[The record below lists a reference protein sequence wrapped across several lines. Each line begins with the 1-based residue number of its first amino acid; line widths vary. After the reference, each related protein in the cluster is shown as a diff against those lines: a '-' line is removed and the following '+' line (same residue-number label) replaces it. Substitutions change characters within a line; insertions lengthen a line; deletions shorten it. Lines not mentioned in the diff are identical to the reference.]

1 MLPKRNSGTN
11 CHGRLGAGHTL
22 PQLNFNRNSAFSTL
36 NSRRST
42 PCQRVCRYGIDNLGM
57 KQANI
62 RLNGENRLA
71 WSLGLFIALVLA
83 VLPVHAEERGG
94 FFSYFPRVPD
104 LHLPRLDLMNPF
116 RSDDFRH
123 AHDAYSHGD
132 FQQAMVFF
140 EKSSEDGNMVA
151 DWYLG
156 HMYRLGRGVPP
167 SPAIAYSYYNRVA
180 ENFDPEEP
188 DQTRL
193 RIEIDSQLR
202 VADYQRIGIPAS
214 GLKANP
220 QAAAHTFLKFA
231 TNYGHPRALYAL
243 GVMSIEGEGVKANP
257 QQGLKWLYAACR
269 KRSPE
274 AAAYLGELYYAGKV
288 VPKDDTRALTWYIIA
303 ADSALHDENAVIFGR
318 LDELR
323 FSVSEDV
330 KLEAEARARVWIEQ
344 NPGPPTQE

>member
-1 MLPKRNSGTN
+1 MGQM
-11 CHGRLGAGHTL
+11 GRCLVHL
-22 PQLNFNRNSAFSTL
+22 LVLF
-36 NSRRST
+36 
-42 PCQRVCRYGIDNLGM
+42 
-57 KQANI
+57 
-62 RLNGENRLA
+62 
-71 WSLGLFIALVLA
+71 LFIQPLRAQ
-83 VLPVHAEERGG
+83 ESGG
-94 FFSYFPRVPD
+94 FFSYFPRVPE
-104 LHLPRLDLMNPF
+104 LHLPNLDLINPF
-116 RSDDFRH
+116 RSDDFKR
-123 AHDAYSHGD
+123 ARSAYANGD
-132 FQQAMVFF
+132 FEQARLFF
-140 EKSSEDGNMVA
+140 QKSSEDGNMVA

-167 SPAIAYSYYNRVA
+167 SPAIAFSYYSRVA

-220 QAAAHTFLKFA
+220 QAAARTYLKFA

-243 GVMSIEGEGVKANP
+243 GVMSIEGEGLKQNP
-257 QQGLKWLYAACR
+257 QQGLKWLYAAGR
-269 KRSPE
+269 KRSPD

-303 ADSALHDENAVIFGR
+303 ANNVAREEKPQIYAR

-323 FSVSEDV
+323 FGVSEDV

-344 NPGPPTQE
+344 NPGPLQE

>member
-1 MLPKRNSGTN
+1 MGINIV
-11 CHGRLGAGHTL
+11 TL
-22 PQLNFNRNSAFSTL
+22 RIVAASH
-36 NSRRST
+36 
-42 PCQRVCRYGIDNLGM
+42 
-57 KQANI
+57 
-62 RLNGENRLA
+62 LA
-71 WSLGLFIALVLA
+71 RCLMHLVFLIVA
-83 VLPVHAEERGG
+83 AQPLHAEERGG
-94 FFSYFPRVPD
+94 FFSYFPRVPE

-116 RSDDFRH
+116 RSDDFKH
-123 AHDAYSHGD
+123 ARDAYSHGD
-132 FQQAMVFF
+132 FQQALVFF

-243 GVMSIEGEGVKANP
+243 GVMSIEGEGVKPNP

-303 ADSALHDENAVIFGR
+303 ADSAVRDENAVIFGR

-344 NPGPPTQE
+344 NPGPTAE

>member
-1 MLPKRNSGTN
+1 MHL
-11 CHGRLGAGHTL
+11 LFL
-22 PQLNFNRNSAFSTL
+22 L
-36 NSRRST
+36 
-42 PCQRVCRYGIDNLGM
+42 
-57 KQANI
+57 
-62 RLNGENRLA
+62 
-71 WSLGLFIALVLA
+71 LFIQPL
-83 VLPVHAEERGG
+83 HADERGG
-94 FFSYFPRVPD
+94 FFSYFPQVPE
-104 LHLPRLDLMNPF
+104 LHLPRLDMINPF
-116 RSDDFRH
+116 RSDDFKR
-123 AHDAYSHGD
+123 ARSAYANGD
-132 FQQAMVFF
+132 FQQARLYFQ
-140 EKSSEDGNMVA
+140 KSSEDGNMVA

-167 SPAIAYSYYNRVA
+167 TPAIAYSYYSRVA

-220 QAAAHTFLKFA
+220 QAAARTFLKFA

-243 GVMSIEGEGVKANP
+243 GVMSIEGEGLKQNP

-269 KRSPE
+269 KRSAD
-274 AAAYLGELYYAGKV
+274 AAAYLGELYAAGEV
-288 VPKDDTRALTWYIIA
+288 VPKDETRALTWYIIA
-303 ADSALHDENAVIFGR
+303 TDSVDKSENPRIFGR

-323 FSVSEDV
+323 FAASEDV

-344 NPGPPTQE
+344 NPGPILE